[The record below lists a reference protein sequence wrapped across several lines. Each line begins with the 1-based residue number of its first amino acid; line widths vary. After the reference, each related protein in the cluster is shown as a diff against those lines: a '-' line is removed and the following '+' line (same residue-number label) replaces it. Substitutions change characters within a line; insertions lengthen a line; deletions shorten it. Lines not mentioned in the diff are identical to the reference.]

1 MGIWTKSFDCST
13 MFLSIEEECGMEKQ
27 KKLYNVDDLSS
38 LAQAKEII
46 EEQQKTIRNLEL
58 RKEQYD
64 SIMENM
70 TELVERSAPDYS
82 LLYVNNALCE
92 FYDLTPEDLLGEN
105 TMDLVYEEDKPAI
118 YKMMEGVNAENPS
131 YSYEYRVKKNGGI
144 VWMESVGR
152 GFYDEDGN
160 LLEYQDV
167 GRDITRFKNMEEEL
181 KHQVDQRTLELASAN
196 KELVNVNMYLQNIL
210 SGISEGVVI
219 VNDRGESKFLNYGP
233 NNIWKDKQHIL
244 TEYFRENILA
254 DKSNALNRLTV
265 KNQSFTDVEMHC
277 YSSKGILSFVASG
290 VPLLSDEEIVT
301 EAILVLRPI
310 TEVHNMINR
319 MSGAQARFT
328 FKDIVTNSTVLQDA
342 IFLAKQAAA
351 SDCNI
356 LIEGQSGTGKEMFA
370 QSIHNSSKRRRGPF
384 VAVNCGAIPR
394 ELIASELF
402 GYAEGAF
409 TGAKRGGK
417 PGKFELAS
425 GGTLFLDEIGDMPME
440 QQIALLRV
448 LQERRLTRVGGER
461 EIPVDVRIICAT
473 NRNLL
478 SEVMEKN
485 FREDLYYRLNVIN
498 FRIPPLRERK
508 EDILLLF
515 STFLTKNSSVSEAL
529 SLIDPEVLDALVRY
543 DWPGN
548 VRELQNVAERMLY
561 LSGGDTI
568 TSKYLPQHII
578 DFCRNTLV
586 EAPDKESVRT
596 ETTLENSAKKF
607 PAATIAEIRRLEK
620 EQRLTEENRRLT
632 EALRDCHGN
641 VAAAAR
647 KLGISRATFYRKLK
661 LAKLEE
667 DTNM

>member
-1 MGIWTKSFDCST
+1 MDKPRKPYRAEDVTD
-13 MFLSIEEECGMEKQ
+13 LEE
-27 KKLYNVDDLSS
+27 
-38 LAQAKEII
+38 AKRII
-46 EEQQKTIRNLEL
+46 KEQESVIYGLNL

-70 TELVERSAPDYS
+70 TELVERTNANYS
-82 LLYVNNALCE
+82 LIYVNRALCR
-92 FYDLTPEDLLGEN
+92 FYNCTPDELLGGN
-105 TMDLVYEEDKPAI
+105 TMDLVCDEDKKMI

-131 YSYEYRVKKNGGI
+131 YSYEYRAKKKDGSI

-152 GFYDEDGN
+152 GFYDENGN
-160 LLEYQDV
+160 ILEYQDV
-167 GRDITRFKNMEEEL
+167 SRDITRFKNIEEEL
-181 KHQVDQRTLELASAN
+181 THKVEQRTKELADAN
-196 KELVNVNMYLQNIL
+196 KELVSVNLYLQNIL

-219 VNDRGESKFLNYGP
+219 VNDRGDSKFLNYGP
-233 NNIWKDKQHIL
+233 NDIWKDKQEVL
-244 TEYFRENILA
+244 REYFREQILSG
-254 DKSNALNRLTV
+254 KSNVLNRLAI
-265 KNQSFTDVEMHC
+265 KNQSFTDVEMSC
-277 YSSKGILSFVASG
+277 YSSKKIISFVASG
-290 VPLLSDEEIVT
+290 VPLVADGDIVT

-370 QSIHNSSKRRRGPF
+370 QSIHNSSNRRRGPF

-417 PGKFELAS
+417 PGKFELAN

-448 LQERRLTRVGGER
+448 LQERRVCRVGGDR

-478 SEVMEKN
+478 SEVMKKN
-485 FREDLYYRLNVIN
+485 FREDLFYRLNVIN

-515 STFLTKNSSVSEAL
+515 NTFLMK
-529 SLIDPEVLDALVRY
+529 
-543 DWPGN
+543 
-548 VRELQNVAERMLY
+548 
-561 LSGGDTI
+561 
-568 TSKYLPQHII
+568 
-578 DFCRNTLV
+578 
-586 EAPDKESVRT
+586 
-596 ETTLENSAKKF
+596 
-607 PAATIAEIRRLEK
+607 
-620 EQRLTEENRRLT
+620 
-632 EALRDCHGN
+632 
-641 VAAAAR
+641 
-647 KLGISRATFYRKLK
+647 
-661 LAKLEE
+661 
-667 DTNM
+667 

>member
-1 MGIWTKSFDCST
+1 MKKEKFMNDSG
-13 MFLSIEEECGMEKQ
+13 SI
-27 KKLYNVDDLSS
+27 NS
-38 LAQAKEII
+38 LDQALAII
-46 EEQQKTIRNLEL
+46 EEQRQTIHRLKL

-70 TELVERSAPDYS
+70 TELVERTAPDFS
-82 LLYVNNALCE
+82 LIYVNNALCA
-92 FYDLTPEDLLGEN
+92 FYDCTPGDLLGED
-105 TMDLVYEEDKPAI
+105 TMDLVFDDDKEKIYE
-118 YKMMEGVNAENPS
+118 MMKGVSADNPS
-131 YSYEYRVKKNGGI
+131 YSYEYRVKKKDGSI

-152 GFYDEDGN
+152 GFYDENGN
-160 LLEYQDV
+160 ILEYQDV

-181 KHQVDQRTLELASAN
+181 KHQVAQRTKELAGAN
-196 KELVNVNMYLQNIL
+196 KELVSVNLYLQNIL
-210 SGISEGVVI
+210 SGISEGVII
-219 VNDRGESKFLNYGP
+219 VNDKGDCKFLNYGP
-233 NNIWKDKQHIL
+233 NDIWKDKQRVL
-244 TEYFRENILA
+244 EEFFRENILA
-254 DKSNALNRLTV
+254 KESNALNRLTV

-290 VPLLSDEEIVT
+290 VPLVADGDIVT

-328 FKDIVTNSTVLQDA
+328 FKDIVTNSMVLQDA

-356 LIEGQSGTGKEMFA
+356 LIEGESGTGKEMFA
-370 QSIHNSSKRRRGPF
+370 QSIHNSSNRRRGPF

-417 PGKFELAS
+417 PGKFELAN
-425 GGTLFLDEIGDMPME
+425 GGTILLDEIGDMPME

-448 LQERRLTRVGGER
+448 LQERRVTRVGGDR
-461 EIPVDVRIICAT
+461 EIPVDVRVICAT

-478 SEVMEKN
+478 TEVMEKN

-498 FRIPPLRERK
+498 FRIPPLKERK

-515 STFLTKNSSVSEAL
+515 NTFLMKNFSAEKAL
-529 SLIDPEVLDALVRY
+529 ELIDPSVLESLVKY

-561 LSGGDTI
+561 LSGGESI
-568 TSKYLPQHII
+568 TCKYLPQHII
-578 DFCRNTLV
+578 DACQNSSMKPEDL
-586 EAPDKESVRT
+586 APVNNLPIMPVVDPAPHDVKSV
-596 ETTLENSAKKF
+596 
-607 PAATIAEIRRLEK
+607 TIADIRKTEK
-620 EQRLTEENRRLT
+620 EQKLKDEKSHLTA
-632 EALRDCHGN
+632 ALSQCHGN
-641 VAAAAR
+641 VSAAAR
-647 KLGISRATFYRKLK
+647 MLGISRATFYRKLK
-661 LAKLEE
+661 SAKGDE
-667 DTNM
+667 NS

>member
-1 MGIWTKSFDCST
+1 M
-13 MFLSIEEECGMEKQ
+13 
-27 KKLYNVDDLSS
+27 
-38 LAQAKEII
+38 
-46 EEQQKTIRNLEL
+46 
-58 RKEQYD
+58 
-64 SIMENM
+64 
-70 TELVERSAPDYS
+70 
-82 LLYVNNALCE
+82 
-92 FYDLTPEDLLGEN
+92 
-105 TMDLVYEEDKPAI
+105 
-118 YKMMEGVNAENPS
+118 
-131 YSYEYRVKKNGGI
+131 
-144 VWMESVGR
+144 
-152 GFYDEDGN
+152 
-160 LLEYQDV
+160 
-167 GRDITRFKNMEEEL
+167 
-181 KHQVDQRTLELASAN
+181 
-196 KELVNVNMYLQNIL
+196 
-210 SGISEGVVI
+210 
-219 VNDRGESKFLNYGP
+219 
-233 NNIWKDKQHIL
+233 
-244 TEYFRENILA
+244 
-254 DKSNALNRLTV
+254 
-265 KNQSFTDVEMHC
+265 
-277 YSSKGILSFVASG
+277 
-290 VPLLSDEEIVT
+290 
-301 EAILVLRPI
+301 
-310 TEVHNMINR
+310 
-319 MSGAQARFT
+319 
-328 FKDIVTNSTVLQDA
+328 
-342 IFLAKQAAA
+342 
-351 SDCNI
+351 
-356 LIEGQSGTGKEMFA
+356 
-370 QSIHNSSKRRRGPF
+370 
-384 VAVNCGAIPR
+384 
-394 ELIASELF
+394 
-402 GYAEGAF
+402 
-409 TGAKRGGK
+409 
-417 PGKFELAS
+417 
-425 GGTLFLDEIGDMPME
+425 
-440 QQIALLRV
+440 
-448 LQERRLTRVGGER
+448 
-461 EIPVDVRIICAT
+461 RIICAT

>member
-1 MGIWTKSFDCST
+1 MGDRK
-13 MFLSIEEECGMEKQ
+13 LSYDIDQIK
-27 KKLYNVDDLSS
+27 NLSEA
-38 LAQAKEII
+38 LAIIKEQEKEIHGL
-46 EEQQKTIRNLEL
+46 KL
-58 RKEQYD
+58 RKQQYD

-82 LLYVNNALCE
+82 LTYVNDALCR
-92 FYDLTPEDLLGEN
+92 FYDCTPEEMLGED
-105 TMDLVYEEDKPAI
+105 TMDLVYDDDKSKI
-118 YKMMEGVNAENPS
+118 YKMMEGVNPQNPS
-131 YSYEYRVKKNGGI
+131 YRYEYRVKKKDGSI

-152 GFYDEDGN
+152 GFYDDNGN
-160 LLEYQDV
+160 ILEYQDV
-167 GRDITRFKNMEEEL
+167 GRDITRFKNMEDEL
-181 KHQVDQRTLELASAN
+181 KHQVDQRTKELADTN
-196 KELVNVNMYLQNIL
+196 KELVNVNLYLQNIL

-219 VNDRGESKFLNYGP
+219 VNDKGESKFLNYGP
-233 NNIWKDKQHIL
+233 NDIWRDKQDIL
-244 TEYFRENILA
+244 AVYFHDNILSP
-254 DKSNALNRLTV
+254 KSNALNRLTS
-265 KNQSFTDVEMHC
+265 KNQSFTDVEMNCCHG
-277 YSSKGILSFVASG
+277 KGTLSFVASG
-290 VPLLSDEEIVT
+290 VPLVADGDIVT

-310 TEVHNMINR
+310 TEVRNMINH

-370 QSIHNSSKRRRGPF
+370 QSIHNSSNRRRGPF

-409 TGAKRGGK
+409 TGAKHGGK

-448 LQERRLTRVGGER
+448 VQERRVTRVGGDR
-461 EIPVDVRIICAT
+461 EIPIDARIICAT

-478 SEVMEKN
+478 GEVMEKN

-498 FRIPPLRERK
+498 FRIPPLKERK

-515 STFLTKNSSVSEAL
+515 NTFLMKSIPAEEAL
-529 SLIDPEVLDALVRY
+529 ELIEPDVLDVLVRY

-561 LSGGDTI
+561 LSGGDPI
-568 TSKYLPQHII
+568 TRKYIPQHILDYQGQDEAAADSWDKTDKAYV
-578 DFCRNTLV
+578 DFSGKNIFSASSISDIRKSEKAVTL
-586 EAPDKESVRT
+586 D
-596 ETTLENSAKKF
+596 
-607 PAATIAEIRRLEK
+607 
-620 EQRLTEENRRLT
+620 EERHQL
-632 EALRDCHGN
+632 LRVLRECHGN
-641 VAAAAR
+641 VTAAAK
-647 KLGISRATFYRKLK
+647 KLGISRATFYHKTKVR
-661 LAKLEE
+661 E
-667 DTNM
+667 DGEI